1 MAAEIWSFCLISWQD
16 GDLEDVDTGDVG
28 KNEEL
33 LYSATAASHTSP
45 TYEYLDAMAKA
56 FNEVWHIGCTYL
68 FFPAIAFI

>member
-1 MAAEIWSFCLISWQD
+1 M
-16 GDLEDVDTGDVG
+16 EDVDTGDVG

-56 FNEVWHIGCTYL
+56 FNEV
-68 FFPAIAFI
+68 